1 MPHWID
7 ALLAAGDDEL
17 EIRGLAQQY
26 ASLADAWARAD
37 DDALRMW
44 LTARFVTDDRD
55 VRAVIATAVACV
67 QACVRDV
74 PLSLP
79 VLDVLPLVRGW
90 TEGVE
95 IAENDRAMGTLRLA
109 QDVVA
114 CSASIV
120 EAMRMAERRS
130 KLRAKHPSMSTTQLE
145 IRFANRLAQAV
156 RSAQAAFG
164 TRAEI
169 TGGVRARTPVVGETL
184 QSRHRVAADR
194 IVPAASPEP

>member
-1 MPHWID
+1 MAHWID

-44 LTARFVTDDRD
+44 LTARFVVDDRD
-55 VRAVIATAVACV
+55 TRAVIATAVACV

-74 PLSLP
+74 PESLP
-79 VLDVLPLVRGW
+79 VLGVLPLVRGW
-90 TEGVE
+90 AEGGE
-95 IAENDRAMGTLRLA
+95 IADDNPAMHTLRLA
-109 QDVVA
+109 RDVVA
-114 CSASIV
+114 CSSSIV
-120 EAMRMAERRS
+120 DAMRMAERRTL
-130 KLRAKHPSMSTTQLE
+130 LRAKHPSMSTTQLE
-145 IRFANRLAQAV
+145 IRFANRLALAV

-169 TGGVRARTPVVGETL
+169 QGGVRARSPVVGETL

-194 IVPAASPEP
+194 IVPATTSES